1 MKISINN
8 IQKNYSDLQIQS
20 KETHRSLAS
29 LAESEFSSF
38 DKLLIQSD
46 PRKVEESSFTENLS
60 RKLSNEIS
68 SSAKDFE
75 KIKLQVQSHTY
86 QIDAQAI
93 ASRILLLGEG
103 L

>member
-20 KETHRSLAS
+20 KETYKSLAS
-29 LAESEFSSF
+29 LSESEFSNF
-38 DKLLIQSD
+38 DQLLIQSD
-46 PRKVEESSFTENLS
+46 PIEESSFMESLS
-60 RKLSNEIS
+60 KQLSHEVS
-68 SSAKDFE
+68 SSEKDFE
-75 KIKLQVQSHTY
+75 KIKSQVQNHTY

>member
-20 KETHRSLAS
+20 KETHKSLAS
-29 LAESEFSSF
+29 LSESEFSNF
-38 DKLLIQSD
+38 DQLLIQSD
-46 PRKVEESSFTENLS
+46 PKQIEESSFMESLS
-60 RKLSNEIS
+60 KQLPHEVS
-68 SSAKDFE
+68 SSEKDFE
-75 KIKLQVQSHTY
+75 KIKSQVQNHTY

>member
-20 KETHRSLAS
+20 KETHKSLAS
-29 LAESEFSSF
+29 SSESEFSKF
-38 DKLLIQSD
+38 DQLLIQSD
-46 PRKVEESSFTENLS
+46 PRQIEESSFVDNVSKQLS
-60 RKLSNEIS
+60 HEVS
-68 SSAKDFE
+68 STVNDFD
-75 KIKLQVQSHTY
+75 KIKAQVQNHTY

-93 ASRILLLGEG
+93 ASRILLIGEG